1 MVLILPIV
9 FTKNNLGIDFTLDS
23 ISRNQLYKTSILSS
37 IQVVKRNDNQLQA
50 ITLKTFIDS
59 LGIPYEVDIP
69 TTFKTGYTITIDQ
82 ILYTVD
88 RHLGNGTYGAVCRVV
103 DPSGNKYVLKEQESE
118 WGNNEG
124 DLNFLREVIINHILY
139 TIDPSFAPKP
149 YKIFYSVRNGN
160 TAIYSL
166 TELLAINGEQ
176 YIRKVKD
183 EEIGGAIFNIFD
195 GFCNRLERLNTDYE
209 YTHGDLKPDN
219 TMYDHND
226 TFRLIDFG
234 FSRIVLKDSSGN
246 PVLLDTETGYNSRCN
261 KSHDITLMAVSC
273 HTVHVLDGPIA
284 KFIED
289 ITFGYDANN
298 SLAMYLEPSGVTI
311 LGEDIVDVGD
321 MYSFC
326 DRHENPKG
334 TFQAIKPYLESGGNS
349 DLKRVR
355 TPKGLKLFHGGR
367 RHKNLKRKNKTKRV
381 GRHGRL
387 SKSRKSR
394 KNI

>member
-1 MVLILPIV
+1 MLPIV
-9 FTKNNLGIDFTLDS
+9 FTKKDLGIDFTLDS
-23 ISRNQLYKTSILSS
+23 TSRNQLYNSSILLQ
-37 IQVVKRNDNQLQA
+37 IQMVPRTDNQLQA

-59 LGIPYEVDIP
+59 SGIPYEVDIP
-69 TTFKTGYTITIDQ
+69 TTFKTGYTIIIDQ

-88 RHLGNGTYGAVCRVV
+88 RHLGNGSYGAVCRVV

-118 WGNNEG
+118 WGDNRG
-124 DLNFLREVIINHILY
+124 DVKFLREVLINHILY

-149 YKIFYSVRNGN
+149 YKIFYSVRNRN
-160 TAIYSL
+160 RTIYSL

-195 GFCNRLERLNTDYE
+195 GFCNRLERLNTEYE

-219 TMYDHND
+219 TMYDHKD

-246 PVLLDTETGYNSRCN
+246 RVLLDTSEYNTTCN

-273 HTVHVLDGPIA
+273 HTVHILDGLIA

-289 ITFGYDANN
+289 ITFGYDTQYQN
-298 SLAMYLEPSGVTI
+298 SLTMYLEPSGVSI
-311 LGEDIVDVGD
+311 LGEIVSDVGG

-326 DRHENPKG
+326 DLHENPKG
-334 TFQAIKPYLESGGNS
+334 TFQVIKPYLERLANS
-349 DLKRVR
+349 DLQRVR

-367 RHKNLKRKNKTKRV
+367 GNRRKNLKRKNKTKRLT
-381 GRHGRL
+381 RHGI

-394 KNI
+394 RNF